1 MIYRESQL
9 RIFKNV
15 QRREWL
21 RQNRLREPFIR
32 QWRQRLKGYFIN
44 LGNSLK
50 EDYAYGSNV
59 LVDLR
64 INESA
69 KVLRNIMRVQYI
81 MVANA
86 LKTIF

>member
-32 QWRQRLKGYFIN
+32 QWRQRLNGYFIN
-44 LGNSLK
+44 LGISLK
-50 EDYAYGSNV
+50 ED
-59 LVDLR
+59 
-64 INESA
+64 
-69 KVLRNIMRVQYI
+69 
-81 MVANA
+81 
-86 LKTIF
+86 